1 MKKNNYNPNSISTI
15 VNFGSTVY
23 NENGKAVFITKAT
36 ADIDLDNDDEVFEL
50 TNSLR
55 TFNDALKNLGYGITK
70 EIKDGHYLTTLPFS
84 VYSRY
89 AGLTKEQIN
98 DINIVSTKIEEMLG
112 LYIEGNELSSI
123 IKKAGKGFKTS
134 DKAEEA
140 ASIVL
145 NVWGEIYLKWK
156 WITKNHF
163 NTLDAIDPLRFKA
176 FEWITNEFVKK
187 NKELLEEIERR
198 GHKLSAN

>member
-1 MKKNNYNPNSISTI
+1 MKKNNYNPNSINII
-15 VNFGSTVY
+15 VNYGETIY
-23 NENGKAVFITKAT
+23 NENGKAVFVTKGMT
-36 ADIDLDNDDEVFEL
+36 DLDLDDDDEVDEHIKGLQAFS
-50 TNSLR
+50 N
-55 TFNDALKNLGYGITK
+55 ALKNLGYEIEK
-70 EIKDGHYLTTLPFS
+70 EIKDGHFLTSMPFS

-123 IKKAGKGFKTS
+123 IKKAGKGFRTS

-176 FEWITNEFVKK
+176 FGWITNEFVKK

-198 GHKLSAN
+198 GCKLSAN